1 MQHMDN
7 ATIASKLD
15 AFAALLELATAS
27 PYSGRAYRRAAELV
41 RGTPLDVA
49 ALVREGRARE
59 LRGIGPGIERRLDE
73 LVTTG
78 RIAELD
84 ELERELAPELV
95 AVGRY
100 LGLGPRRLLGIGRAL
115 GVRTLD
121 ELKAAA
127 AAGRLRDVQGVGPET
142 ERRVVAALEREP
154 PRAAP
159 RPLVLPRARQLTADI
174 ADALGGIAAGDA
186 RRWRDVCENLAVVV
200 ATERPDPVLDRF
212 VELPQI

>member
-15 AFAALLELATAS
+15 AFAALLELAAAS
-27 PYSGRAYRRAAELV
+27 PYSVRAYRRAAELV

-121 ELKAAA
+121 ELKAAT

-142 ERRVVAALEREP
+142 ERRVVAALERGP
-154 PRAAP
+154 PVLVTLCDVRGDLHAHTTWSDGRATVLEMGRAARDLGYEYLAICDHTP
-159 RPLVLPRARQLTADI
+159 AVGAVPGLTAD
-174 ADALGGIAAGDA
+174 
-186 RRWRDVCENLAVVV
+186 DV
-200 ATERPDPVLDRF
+200 
-212 VELPQI
+212 